1 MASTFANSARRGASG
16 SRIDVPLAA
25 AAGLAVGFALFV
37 MPGDLLSQAVEASGM
52 PQFLAA
58 AQPPLGIK
66 ARALVALAGTIGAFA
81 VLFALL
87 RILSG
92 KGRPAPRRREE
103 ADTDSELEPAAPR
116 LRRADVHPDAP
127 ARRPILA
134 ARDLGEPAPRE
145 PATQPFWRPDD
156 FPAEPEE
163 APDES
168 AETEDTEQAGDTLDL
183 AGPEIEILQPEA
195 FAAAAEEPARAPEE
209 LAPPPGIDD
218 SSLPDLMA
226 RLERGLARR
235 LRQKGV
241 FPAPE
246 AAPVAEPEP
255 IAEPAQIRPSA
266 PAFAPEGDDRL
277 RSAIENLQKM
287 AARAR

>member
-1 MASTFANSARRGASG
+1 MASTFANTARRGAASN
-16 SRIDVPLAA
+16 RIDMPLAA
-25 AAGLAVGFALFV
+25 LAGLAVAFVFFV
-37 MPGDLLSQAVEASGM
+37 MPGGLLSQAVEASGL
-52 PQFLAA
+52 PQFLSA
-58 AQPPLGIK
+58 AQPPLGTK
-66 ARALVALAGTIGAFA
+66 ARALIALAAAIAAFA
-81 VLFALL
+81 TVFFLL
-87 RILSG
+87 RLL
-92 KGRPAPRRREE
+92 GRKDKSAPRRREE
-103 ADTDSELEPAAPR
+103 PESEAEDELAAPR

-134 ARDLGEPAPRE
+134 ARELGEPVRRE

-163 APDES
+163 ETVETAEVE
-168 AETEDTEQAGDTLDL
+168 ETEAVPETLDL
-183 AGPEIEILQPEA
+183 GGPEIEILQPEA
-195 FAAAAEEPARAPEE
+195 CLPTASPAPPGEEP
-209 LAPPPGIDD
+209 PPPPSLDD
-218 SSLPDLMA
+218 STLPDLMM

-246 AAPVAEPEP
+246 AAPVSDPEP
-255 IAEPAQIRPSA
+255 VSEPAPIRA
-266 PAFAPEGDDRL
+266 AEPAFAPEGDDRL